1 MEAEQH
7 HRSVDVPSETP
18 KEAPDNLE
26 MVVEGPARGNSPEVT
41 GDSPSQTDKSV
52 TKASFSSSQEK
63 KGSEAI
69 PDLTRQP
76 AEEEE
81 GDGEG
86 PACVLQLSSLASLKL
101 SVSNVLCL
109 QYTYIGNVLCLQYTY
124 IGNVLCLQY
133 TYIGNVLCLQYT
145 YIGNV
150 LCLQYTLYLYYA
162 YNIRIYIAHVLC
174 LQEYLTHLTTLMCF
188 SFPATVDLY
197 KEAVD
202 LLSSP
207 DYYDRQRCRA
217 QTTLGAVLLPG
228 YSHSCIGTW
237 WAFLYIVY
245 TNICNKRLVNCV
257 QFVHLYLI

>member
-1 MEAEQH
+1 MPLNSFVWHPALYLLSGIQGNGLSEEADSHEEDSQEWRGGQVEGEESGQEDVVSAQSKISNDDRVVRTEGEDIQLESDEKLQQTSEPHQNVEAEQH

-41 GDSPSQTDKSV
+41 GDFPSQTDKSV

-101 SVSNVLCL
+101 SVSIVLCL

-145 YIGNV
+145 YICNV
-150 LCLQYTLYLYYA
+150 LCLQYT
-162 YNIRIYIAHVLC
+162 YIA
-174 LQEYLTHLTTLMCF
+174 
-188 SFPATVDLY
+188 
-197 KEAVD
+197 EA
-202 LLSSP
+202 
-207 DYYDRQRCRA
+207 
-217 QTTLGAVLLPG
+217 
-228 YSHSCIGTW
+228 
-237 WAFLYIVY
+237 
-245 TNICNKRLVNCV
+245 
-257 QFVHLYLI
+257 